1 MSKKWNTFDVL
12 RHSRH
17 DWLNRLQ
24 LIKGNLAL
32 DHVDRAKEIIEEIII
47 QSRQEAKLS
56 NLNAPKLAEY
66 ILTFNWCNHLFQL
79 DFEVIGDEYDICAY
93 EADLIALIAQCTAV
107 LDSHVNVPAD
117 HHLLLTLQLY
127 HEEIHLV
134 FDFQGEVSDQ
144 NKLKLAFE
152 NPDVKSAKLIELE
165 QTEQELV
172 STFLIK

>member
-1 MSKKWNTFDVL
+1 MSKNWNAFDVL

-32 DHVDRAKEIIEEIII
+32 DHIDRAKEIIEEIII

-56 NLNAPKLAEY
+56 NLNAPELTEY
-66 ILTFNWCNHLFQL
+66 ILTFNWCNHLFRL
-79 DFEVIGDEYDICAY
+79 DFEVIGDEYDISNY
-93 EADLIALIAQCTAV
+93 EADLIELVARFTEAIEAQV
-107 LDSHVNVPAD
+107 SYPAD

-127 HEEIHLV
+127 HDEIHLV
-134 FDFQGEVSDQ
+134 FDFQGEYSDSH
-144 NKLKLAFE
+144 KLEQTIE
-152 NPDVKSAKLIELE
+152 NFDVKSAHLKQLE
-165 QTEQELV
+165 HSENELV

>member
-24 LIKGNLAL
+24 LIKGNIAL

-93 EADLIALIAQCTAV
+93 EADLIELIARCTEV
-107 LDSHVNVPAD
+107 IDSQVHVPSD

-127 HEEIHLV
+127 HEEIRLV

-144 NKLKLAFE
+144 NRLKLAFE
-152 NPDVKSAKLIELE
+152 NPGVNSAKLIELE
-165 QTEQELV
+165 QTDQELV

>member
-1 MSKKWNTFDVL
+1 MSKNWNTFEVL

-32 DHVDRAKEIIEEIII
+32 DHIDRAKEIIEEIII

-56 NLNAPKLAEY
+56 NLNAPKLTEY

-79 DFEVIGDEYDICAY
+79 DFEVIGDEYDISSY
-93 EADLIALIAQCTAV
+93 ETELIELVARCTEAIEGQV
-107 LDSHVNVPAD
+107 TYPAD

-134 FDFQGEVSDQ
+134 FDFQGEYANSQ
-144 NKLKLAFE
+144 KLKDEFE
-152 NPDVKSAKLIELE
+152 NFEIKSAHLTRFEHSE
-165 QTEQELV
+165 NELV

>member
-1 MSKKWNTFDVL
+1 M
-12 RHSRH
+12 
-17 DWLNRLQ
+17 Q

-79 DFEVIGDEYDICAY
+79 DFEVIGDEYDICVY
-93 EADLIALIAQCTAV
+93 EADLIELISRCTTV
-107 LDSHVNVPAD
+107 LDSYVKVPSD

-152 NPDVKSAKLIELE
+152 NPEVKSAKLIELE
-165 QTEQELV
+165 QTGQELV